1 MSFYTLHCILLL
13 TNYLVYPLEIESG
26 TLIGPGW
33 VLCAAHC
40 FDRNINAAKFHV
52 RVGEWHLNQQ
62 DGSEQ
67 GDWISSQ
74 QINEISQISA
84 NEEHHTYTTYT
95 SESLETTAPFRHR
108 HKQTNKQT
116 HVLLFFMCDKAPL

>member
-13 TNYLVYPLEIESG
+13 TNDLYPLEIESG
-26 TLIGPGW
+26 TLIAPDW

-95 SESLETTAPFRHR
+95 SESLETTVQTQT
-108 HKQTNKQT
+108 QTNKQT
-116 HVLLFFMCDKAPL
+116 QHVLLFFRCDKAPL